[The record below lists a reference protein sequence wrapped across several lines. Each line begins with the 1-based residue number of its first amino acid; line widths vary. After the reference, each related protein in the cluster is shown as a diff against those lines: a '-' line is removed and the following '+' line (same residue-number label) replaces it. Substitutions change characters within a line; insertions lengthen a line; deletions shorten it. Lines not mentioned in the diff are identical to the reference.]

1 MLLEIEKLT
10 FSVLCGSKKQPTNSI
25 MKKKK
30 KKSIFLLQILAY
42 T

>member
-30 KKSIFLLQILAY
+30 KSIFLLQILAY

>member
-30 KKSIFLLQILAY
+30 SIFLLQILAY